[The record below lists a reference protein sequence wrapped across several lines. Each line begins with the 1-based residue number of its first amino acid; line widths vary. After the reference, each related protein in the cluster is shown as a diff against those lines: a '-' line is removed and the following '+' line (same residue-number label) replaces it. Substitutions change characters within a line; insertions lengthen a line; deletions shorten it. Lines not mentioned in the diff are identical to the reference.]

1 MRESIKTLA
10 FVLVAA
16 CLAILASVVEPENAT
31 PKLMSDQGE
40 EFYPKFRDPQ
50 AVKTIEVIDY
60 DESTATARPFQVEQQ
75 KGRWV
80 LSSNNNY
87 PVDIGDRLVKTAGAL
102 MDLKKDLVKS
112 DSVLDH
118 AKYGVVDPLDQKA
131 AGLTGRGKRVT
142 LRDARKDV
150 LADFIMGKPVEG
162 QAGSR
167 YVRVPGEKRVYAVKT
182 DADPSTKFS
191 DWVNSGIARIPVA
204 AIRRVSIV
212 SYQVDEASGTLA
224 NLDQVP
230 LTHEGDAWKMA
241 GAEQLN
247 LPVIQTMAR
256 TLENLRIVDAR
267 PKPDALAKSLR
278 SGQVEVTIESALSLR
293 QKGFFVTPNG
303 RLMANEGEMSVD
315 TVNGVVYQ
323 LRFGEVATT
332 PGETKPSGN
341 RYLFVTAVFDPA
353 RAAKY
358 GGDAALGE
366 KQARDLSTRFADW
379 YYVISNQEFQALR
392 LKKKD
397 VLKL

>member
-1 MRESIKTLA
+1 MKESVKTLL
-10 FVLVAA
+10 FVAVAA
-16 CLAILASVVEPENAT
+16 TLAIMASVIEPESAT

-80 LSSNNNY
+80 LSSNNDY

-112 DSVLDH
+112 DSVQDH

-142 LRDARKDV
+142 LRDSRKDV
-150 LADFIMGKPVEG
+150 LADFILGKPVEG
-162 QAGSR
+162 KAGFR

-191 DWVNSGIARIPVA
+191 DWVNSGIARIPLA
-204 AIRRVSIV
+204 QIRKVSIL
-212 SYQVDEASGTLA
+212 SYQLDESAGTVSEP
-224 NLDQVP
+224 DQLS
-230 LTHEGDAWKMA
+230 LTREGENWAMA
-241 GAEQLN
+241 GAEHLN
-247 LPVIQTMAR
+247 LPLIQTMAR
-256 TLENLRIVDAR
+256 ALDNLKIVDAR
-267 PKPDALAKSLR
+267 PKPDTLAQSLR
-278 SGQVEVTIESALSLR
+278 TGQLEVTLESALSLR
-293 QKGFFVTPNG
+293 QKGFFVTQSG
-303 RLMANEGEMSVD
+303 RLMASEGEMSVD

-323 LRFGEVATT
+323 LRFGGVAATQ
-332 PGETKPSGN
+332 GESKPSGN
-341 RYLFVTAVFDPA
+341 RYLFVMTVFDPA

-358 GGDAALGE
+358 GGDAAVGE
-366 KQARDLSTRFADW
+366 RQAKDSAARFADW
-379 YYVISNQEFQALR
+379 YYVITNDEFQQLR

-397 VLKL
+397 VVR

>member
-1 MRESIKTLA
+1 MRESLKTLV

-16 CLAILASVVEPENAT
+16 GLAILASVVEPESAT

-60 DESTATARPFQVEQQ
+60 DESTATTRPFQVEQQ

-80 LSSNNNY
+80 LVSNNNY

-102 MDLKKDLVKS
+102 IDLKKDAVKS

-118 AKYGVVDPLDQKA
+118 PKYGVVDPVDQKA

-150 LADFIMGKPVEG
+150 LADFILGKPVEG
-162 QAGSR
+162 QAG
-167 YVRVPGEKRVYAVKT
+167 YKYLRVPGEKRVYAVKT

-191 DWVNSGIARIPVA
+191 DWVNSGIARIPTAV
-204 AIRRVSIV
+204 IRKVSII
-212 SYQVDEASGTLA
+212 SYQIDEAAGSLA
-224 NLDQVP
+224 NLDQLA
-230 LTHEGDAWKMA
+230 LTRDGDTWKLA
-241 GAEQLN
+241 GAERLN
-247 LPVIQTMAR
+247 LPVIQNMAR
-256 TLENLRIVDAR
+256 ALENLRIVDAR
-267 PKPDALAKSLR
+267 PKPDALAASLR
-278 SGQVEVTIESALSLR
+278 SGQIEITMESALSLR

-303 RLMANEGEMSVD
+303 RLMANEGEMSVE

-332 PGETKPSGN
+332 AGETKPSGN
-341 RYLFVTAVFDPA
+341 RYLFVMAVFDPA
-353 RAAKY
+353 RATKY
-358 GGDAALGE
+358 GGDAAAGE
-366 KQARDLSTRFADW
+366 KQARDMSARFAGW
-379 YYVISNQEFQALR
+379 YYVILNQEFLQLR

-397 VLKL
+397 VVQ

>member
-1 MRESIKTLA
+1 MRETVKTLL

-16 CLAILASVVEPENAT
+16 GLAILASVVEPESAT

-40 EFYPKFRDPQ
+40 AFYPKFVDPQ
-50 AVKTIEVIDY
+50 AVKTIEVVDY
-60 DESTATARPFQVEQQ
+60 DESTATARPFQVEQA

-87 PVDIGDRLVKTAGAL
+87 PVDIGDRLTKTAGAL

-112 DSVLDH
+112 DSAQDH

-142 LRDARKDV
+142 LRDSRKDV
-150 LADFIMGKPVEG
+150 LADFILGKPVAEK
-162 QAGSR
+162 AGFR
-167 YVRVPGEKRVYAVKT
+167 YARVPGEKRVYAVKT

-191 DWVNSGIARIPVA
+191 DWVNSGIARIATA
-204 AIRRVSIV
+204 AVRKISII
-212 SYQVDEASGTLA
+212 SYQIDEAAGTLA
-224 NLDQVP
+224 NLDQVA
-230 LTHEGDAWKMA
+230 LAREGDTWKMA
-241 GAEQLN
+241 GVERLN

-256 TLENLRIVDAR
+256 ALENLKIVDAR

-278 SGQVEVTIESALSLR
+278 SGQVELTMESALSLR

-303 RLMANEGEMSVD
+303 RMMANEGEMSVE

-332 PGETKPSGN
+332 AGETKPSGN
-341 RYLFVTAVFDPA
+341 RYLFVMAVFDAA

-366 KQARDLSTRFADW
+366 KQARDMSARFADW
-379 YYVISNQEFQALR
+379 YYVITNQEFQQLR

-397 VLKL
+397 VIQ

>member
-1 MRESIKTLA
+1 MSETIKTLA
-10 FVLVAA
+10 FIAIAA
-16 CLAILASVVEPENAT
+16 SLAILASVVEPESAT

-87 PVDIGDRLVKTAGAL
+87 PVDVGDRLVKTAGAL
-102 MDLKKDLVKS
+102 IDLKKDLVKS
-112 DSVLDH
+112 DSVQDH
-118 AKYGVVDPLDQKA
+118 AKYGVVDPLDQKT

-142 LRDARKDV
+142 LRDVRKDV
-150 LADFIMGKPVEG
+150 VADFIMGRPVEEKPG
-162 QAGSR
+162 YR

-191 DWVNSGIARIPVA
+191 DWVNSGIARIPVSVMK
-204 AIRRVSIV
+204 RVQIV
-212 SYQVDEASGTLA
+212 SYQIDEAAGTLG
-224 NLDQVP
+224 NVDQVV
-230 LTHEGDAWKMA
+230 LTREGDAWKMA
-241 GAEQLN
+241 GADRLN
-247 LPVIQTMAR
+247 LGSIQTMGRA
-256 TLENLRIVDAR
+256 LENLKIVDAR

-278 SGQVEVTIESALSLR
+278 SGQLEITMEAALSLR

-303 RLMANEGEMSVD
+303 RLMANEGEMSVE
-315 TVNGVVYQ
+315 TANGVVYQ

-332 PGETKPSGN
+332 AGETKPSGN

-353 RAAKY
+353 RATKY
-358 GGDAALGE
+358 GGDAAAGE
-366 KQARDLSTRFADW
+366 RQARDLSARFADW
-379 YYVISNQEFQALR
+379 YYVITNQEFKELR

-397 VLKL
+397 VLQ

>member
-1 MRESIKTLA
+1 MKETIRTLIFIA
-10 FVLVAA
+10 VAA
-16 CLAILASVVEPENAT
+16 GLAILASVVEPENAT

-87 PVDIGDRLVKTAGAL
+87 PVDIGDRLTKTAGAL
-102 MDLKKDLVKS
+102 IDMKKDLVKS
-112 DSVLDH
+112 DSVQDH
-118 AKYGVVDPLDQKA
+118 PKYGVVDPLDQKT

-150 LADFIMGKPVEG
+150 LADFILGRTVEEKPG
-162 QAGSR
+162 YR
-167 YVRVPGEKRVYAVKT
+167 YLRVPGEKRVYAVKT

-191 DWVNSGIARIPVA
+191 DWVNSGIARIPVSVVKR
-204 AIRRVSIV
+204 IQIV
-212 SYQVDEASGTLA
+212 SYQIDEAAGTLG
-224 NLDQVP
+224 NVDQVV
-230 LTHEGDAWKMA
+230 LTREGDTWKMA
-241 GAEQLN
+241 GADQLN
-247 LPVIQTMAR
+247 LPAIQTMAR
-256 TLENLRIVDAR
+256 ALENLKIVDAR
-267 PKPDALAKSLR
+267 PKPDILAKSLR
-278 SGQVEVTIESALSLR
+278 SGQLEITMEAALSLR

-303 RLMANEGEMSVD
+303 RLMANEGEMSVE

-332 PGETKPSGN
+332 PGDTKPSGN

-353 RAAKY
+353 RATKY
-358 GGDAALGE
+358 GGDPAAGE
-366 KQARDLSTRFADW
+366 RQAKDLSARFADW
-379 YYVISNQEFQALR
+379 YYVITNQEFLQLR

-397 VLKL
+397 VLK